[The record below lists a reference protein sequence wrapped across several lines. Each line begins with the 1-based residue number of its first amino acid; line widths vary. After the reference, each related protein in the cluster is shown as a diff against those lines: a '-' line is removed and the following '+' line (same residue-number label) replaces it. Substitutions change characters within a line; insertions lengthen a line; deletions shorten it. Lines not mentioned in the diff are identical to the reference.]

1 MAEAKEY
8 RVRPVLRYV
17 VTEYTARDPDVS
29 DEAGNRGGSSRTL
42 GEYDNRS
49 LAWTVADGIAKA
61 NGGFALI
68 PMKDF
73 RDLANGILSDMAEP
87 YTDEVAP

>member
-17 VTEYTARDPDVS
+17 VTEYTESTDGKSAVV
-29 DEAGNRGGSSRTL
+29 RTL
-42 GEYDNRS
+42 GEYDNQS

-73 RDLANGILSDMAEP
+73 RDLANGILSDLAEP
-87 YTDEVAP
+87 HADEQTA